1 MVGGILAP
9 LQDSMENSQ
18 LGYSNSPCIAFAR
31 LLFPPNSGRPQG
43 CGRAYSQ
50 RWDSR
55 CVDWHSA
62 ANRRITPRCTFPYG
76 KTTYHR
82 LTKRA
87 TTSLRNRRIRL
98 RRRRRNGVRNPAKVA
113 AWVAPANNRLVKNLI
128 QASYRPG
135 RGERNFR
142 RLGRV
147 AVILERNGARLQ
159 NFDTAKFNSNDWTM
173 TFVGEHFNHPDNWIE
188 S

>member
-1 MVGGILAP
+1 MVGGRLAP
-9 LQDSMENSQ
+9 LQVSMENSQ
-18 LGYSNSPCIAFAR
+18 MRFSNSPCIAFAR

-55 CVDWHSA
+55 LVDWHSA

-76 KTTYHR
+76 KTTCHR
-82 LTKRA
+82 LTKRD

-98 RRRRRNGVRNPAKVA
+98 RHRRRNGVRSPAKAA
-113 AWVAPANNRLVKNLI
+113 AWEAPANNRLVKNRI

-135 RGERNFR
+135 RPGRDERNFR

-147 AVILERNGARLQ
+147 AAILE
-159 NFDTAKFNSNDWTM
+159 
-173 TFVGEHFNHPDNWIE
+173 
-188 S
+188 